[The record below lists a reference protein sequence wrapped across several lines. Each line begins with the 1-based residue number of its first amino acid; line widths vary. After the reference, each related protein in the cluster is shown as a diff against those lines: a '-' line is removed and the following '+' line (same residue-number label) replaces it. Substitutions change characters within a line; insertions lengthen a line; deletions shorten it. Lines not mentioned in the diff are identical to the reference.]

1 MDWTTGLI
9 VQIVAG
15 FAGAHAAATALRE
28 HRFGWI
34 GHSLVGLIAGALSGS
49 FLQTIALTTVTA
61 SGSLT
66 EPTTAEAAVIEL
78 LLGATV
84 GAIAMA
90 VVGFLMAEVSGKG

>member
-1 MDWTTGLI
+1 MRPQLRCVNI
-9 VQIVAG
+9 ASAG
-15 FAGAHAAATALRE
+15 SDT
-28 HRFGWI
+28 
-34 GHSLVGLIAGALSGS
+34 SLVGLIAGALSGS

-90 VVGFLMAEVSGKG
+90 VVGFLKAEVSGKG